1 MPFKKHKQIKIDI
14 DTSTLAHDSPEVAK
28 RLERIESNYAKFDEM
43 MVELES
49 RLPDKEK
56 PASSS
61 DPKKPR

>member
-1 MPFKKHKQIKIDI
+1 MAFKKHKKIKIDI

-28 RLERIESNYAKFDEM
+28 RLERIESNYAEFDEL

-49 RLPDKEK
+49 RMPEEEK
-56 PASSS
+56 PASNS